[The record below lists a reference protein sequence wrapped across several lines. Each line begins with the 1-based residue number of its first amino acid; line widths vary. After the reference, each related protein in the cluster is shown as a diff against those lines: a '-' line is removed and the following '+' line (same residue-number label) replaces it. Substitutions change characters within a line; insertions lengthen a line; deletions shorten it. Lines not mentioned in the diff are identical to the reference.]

1 MEARLDDI
9 ERKLDTMI
17 ALLHPVHSRASWVDD
32 LRARLHSIGIVRNT
46 PRLEP

>member
-1 MEARLDDI
+1 MDARLDEI
-9 ERKLDTMI
+9 ERKLDTVI
-17 ALLHPVHSRASWVDD
+17 ALLHPVHSHAAWVDD